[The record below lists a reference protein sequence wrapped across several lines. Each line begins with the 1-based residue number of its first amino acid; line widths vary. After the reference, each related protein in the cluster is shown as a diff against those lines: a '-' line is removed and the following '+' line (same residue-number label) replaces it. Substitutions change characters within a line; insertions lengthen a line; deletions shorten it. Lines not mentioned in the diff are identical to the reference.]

1 MGTYSAKDLQVLEGL
16 EPVRRRPG
24 MYIGST
30 TSTGLHHL
38 VWEIL
43 DNCVDE
49 ALNGY
54 CDTIEITL
62 EKSGGITIK
71 DNGRGIP
78 IDTFSK
84 TKKSAM
90 EVLFTTLHSGG
101 KFSKDNYKVSGGL
114 HGVGMAVVCA
124 LSESLTAT
132 SKRDG
137 FEWTQSYSQGKPV
150 TKLKK
155 GKAARSY
162 GTSIYFKPDT
172 KIFSKIDFNI
182 QSIIEQAESKA
193 FLNKG
198 LKVVVSG
205 ISGVK
210 EFQYPNGIK
219 DYIDKI
225 IGKRSTLS
233 DTTFYIEKDDKKM
246 RLEIAFQWTSGTETI
261 VHSYA
266 NAIKTVDG
274 GSHETGFRN
283 GTTKALRSYIE
294 RRKLLPKGISN
305 ITGDDVREGLIAII
319 NVYLQGDV
327 EFQGQTKGRLNSDI
341 APQVESVVKHSLEH
355 YLLENQTMGDSI
367 ANRII
372 LSAQARIAS
381 RQAKEAVQRKTNIS
395 HRLNLPGK
403 LSDCATTDK
412 NKAELFICEG
422 DSAGGSSKQARDR
435 KTQAIL
441 PIRGKIL
448 NVQTATIAK
457 ILANTEIQNII
468 SAVGTGLSPKFDYS
482 KLRYGKI
489 IIMTD
494 ADVDGAHIC
503 TLLLT
508 FFYRCLP
515 ELITNENLFIAQPPL
530 YRIDSGKKMFYAI
543 DDNEKDQIIEKLNG
557 HKYDIGRFKGLGE
570 MPAADLKQ
578 TTMNPQN
585 RSLLRVAISD
595 PENTEK
601 TFTQLMGKDAEF
613 RFNFIKERA
622 EFCPRP
628 RCLNSEGG
636 KLNKL
641 FILNYL
647 TNSPVIVSIQ

>member
-49 ALNGY
+49 ALNGH
-54 CDTIEITL
+54 CDAIEIIL
-62 EKSGGITIK
+62 EKDGGITIH

-78 IDTFSK
+78 IDTFAK
-84 TKKSAM
+84 TKRSAM
-90 EVLFTTLHSGG
+90 EILFTTLHSGG
-101 KFSKDNYKVSGGL
+101 KFSEDNYKVSGGL

-124 LSESLTAT
+124 LSENLTAT

-137 FEWTQSYSQGKPV
+137 FEWTQSYSQGKPL

-155 GKAARSY
+155 GKAVRSY
-162 GTSIYFKPDT
+162 GTSIYFKPDP
-172 KIFSKIDFNI
+172 KIFPKTDFNI
-182 QSIIEQAESKA
+182 QSIVEQAESKA

-198 LKVVVSG
+198 LKIVVSG
-205 ISGVK
+205 VSEKK
-210 EFQYPNGIK
+210 EFQYPNGIQ
-219 DYIDKI
+219 DYIEKI
-225 IGKRSTLS
+225 IGKRPTLS
-233 DTTFYIEKDDKKM
+233 DTPFYIEKDDKKM
-246 RLEIAFQWTSGTETI
+246 RLETAFQWTSGTETI

-294 RRKLLPKGISN
+294 RRKLLPKGINN

-341 APQVESVVKHSLEH
+341 TSQVESVVKHSLEH
-355 YLLENQTMGDSI
+355 HLLENQTTGDSI
-367 ANRII
+367 ANRVI

-381 RQAKEAVQRKTNIS
+381 RHAKEAVQRKTNIS

-448 NVQTATIAK
+448 NVQTATMAK

-468 SAVGTGLSPKFDYS
+468 SAVGTGLSPKFDYR

-515 ELITNENLFIAQPPL
+515 ELITNGNLFIAQPPL

-557 HKYDIGRFKGLGE
+557 HKYEIGRFKGLGE
-570 MPAADLKQ
+570 MPAADLKK
-578 TTMNPQN
+578 TTMNIQN
-585 RSLLRVAISD
+585 RSLLRVAIGDSK
-595 PENTEK
+595 NTEK
-601 TFTQLMGKDAEF
+601 TFTQLMGRDAEF

-622 EFCPRP
+622 EFVRD
-628 RCLNSEGG
+628 LD
-636 KLNKL
+636 
-641 FILNYL
+641 
-647 TNSPVIVSIQ
+647 V

>member
-1 MGTYSAKDLQVLEGL
+1 MGTYSAKDIQVLEGL

-49 ALNGY
+49 ALNGH
-54 CDTIEITL
+54 CDTIDVRL
-62 EKSGGITIK
+62 EKDGGITIK

-78 IDTFSK
+78 IDIFGK

-101 KFSKDNYKVSGGL
+101 KFSSDNYKVSGGL

-124 LSESLTAT
+124 LSETLTAV
-132 SKRDG
+132 SRRDG
-137 FEWTQSYSQGKPV
+137 FEWSQSYAQGKA
-150 TKLKK
+150 TSKLKK
-155 GKAARSY
+155 GKAVRIY
-162 GTSIYFKPDT
+162 GTTIYFKPDP
-172 KIFSKIDFNI
+172 KIFPKPDLNI
-182 QSIIEQAESKA
+182 KSILEQAESKA

-198 LKVVVSG
+198 LKITVSG
-205 ISGVK
+205 K
-210 EFQYPNGIK
+210 DEKQEFQYPNGIQ
-219 DYIDKI
+219 DYIGKI
-225 IGKRSTLS
+225 IGKRPALT
-233 DTTFYIEKDDKKM
+233 DTAFYVEKDDHKL
-246 RLEIAFQWTSGTETI
+246 RLETAFQWTLGTETI
-261 VHSYA
+261 IHSYA
-266 NAIKTVDG
+266 NSIKTVDG

-283 GTTKALRSYIE
+283 GITKALRAYID
-294 RRKLLPKGISN
+294 RRSLLPKGITN

-319 NVYLQGDV
+319 NVYLQGEV

-341 APQVESVVKHSLEH
+341 TSQVESVVKHSLEH
-355 YLLENQTMGDSI
+355 YLLENQTMGDRI
-367 ANRII
+367 ANRVI

-448 NVQTATIAK
+448 NVETATMAK

-468 SAVGTGLSPKFDYS
+468 SAAGTGISPKFNYS

-515 ELITNENLFIAQPPL
+515 ELITSGHLYIAQPPL
-530 YRIDSGKKMFYAI
+530 YRIDSGKKMFYAL
-543 DDNEKDQIIEKLNG
+543 DEEEKNRIIKDLG
-557 HKYDIGRFKGLGE
+557 DRKYEIGRFKGLGE
-570 MPAADLKQ
+570 MPAADLKK
-578 TTMNPQN
+578 TTMAVES
-585 RSLLRVAISD
+585 RSLIRVTISD
-595 PENTEK
+595 CENTEK
-601 TFTQLMGKDAEF
+601 TFVQLMGKHAEF

-622 EFCPRP
+622 EFVHD
-628 RCLNSEGG
+628 LD
-636 KLNKL
+636 
-641 FILNYL
+641 I
-647 TNSPVIVSIQ
+647 